1 MTARRTSA
9 RRRAGAPVP
18 VRAGASLLCHDIKN
32 LAGRLAALCQNLN
45 ERFDDPLFRRT
56 TLTLLDDTVS
66 HLRRL
71 AADVNDRDGRIMV
84 KLKVDVN
91 SILEGAVLDT
101 RPDLAGEVRLEER
114 YRSLP
119 SIWGDAYL
127 LRRAFACAIEN
138 ALEAMKGK
146 GRLSVETASRKRDG
160 RTSVR
165 VEIGDDG
172 PGMTDEFLK
181 LRLGTPFSSTKDDGL
196 GLGVYTMAQV
206 AAIHGGSVRIFSA
219 PGQGARVRFTLPA
232 IDG

>member
-1 MTARRTSA
+1 MARRTSSK
-9 RRRAGAPVP
+9 RAGAPGP
-18 VRAGASLLCHDIKN
+18 TRAGAALLSHDIKN

-45 ERFDDPLFRRT
+45 DRFDDPLFRRS
-56 TLTLLDDTVS
+56 TLALLDDTVS
-66 HLRRL
+66 HLRRM
-71 AADVNDRDGRIMV
+71 AADVHDRDGRIMV
-84 KLKVDVN
+84 KLRLDVN

-114 YRSLP
+114 YRSIP

-127 LRRAFACAIEN
+127 LRRAFACGIEN

-146 GRLSVETASRKRDG
+146 GRLSVETKSRSRAG
-160 RTSVR
+160 RRSVH
-165 VEIGDDG
+165 VEIADDG
-172 PGMTDEFLK
+172 PGMSDEFMK

-219 PGQGARVRFTLPA
+219 PGRGARVRFTLPA
-232 IDG
+232 IEG